1 MMKAILDTHTFL
13 WWNMDDAQLS
23 RAAREFISDGRNEIF
38 LSAASAWEIA
48 IKYARGRLT
57 LPEAP
62 RLYVAERMS
71 RHRFK
76 PLPVEISHAL
86 YVSDLPDIH
95 QDPFDRLLISQ
106 SVLENMPLL
115 TGDVTIAQYGVTVIW

>member
-1 MMKAILDTHTFL
+1 MKAILDTRTFL

-23 RAAREFISDGRNEIF
+23 QAARDFISDGRNEVF

-48 IKYARGRLT
+48 NKYARGRLA
-57 LPEAP
+57 LPELH
-62 RLYVAERMS
+62 RLYVAQRMS
-71 RHRFK
+71 QHRFK

-86 YVSDLPDIH
+86 HVSDLPVIH

-106 SVLENMPLL
+106 SLLEDIPLL
-115 TGDVTIAQYGVTVIW
+115 TGDVTIAQYGVAIIW